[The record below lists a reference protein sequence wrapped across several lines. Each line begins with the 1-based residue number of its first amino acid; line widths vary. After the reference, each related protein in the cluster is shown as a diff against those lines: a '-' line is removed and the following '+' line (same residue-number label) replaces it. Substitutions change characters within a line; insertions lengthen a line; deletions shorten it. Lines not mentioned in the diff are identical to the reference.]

1 MLRADVVAAA
11 DNGKFRI
18 IPMDTIDQG
27 FALLTGV
34 ATDTTDRKIAE
45 RLDGFA
51 AKATALARAAAGST
65 L

>member
-1 MLRADVVAAA
+1 
-11 DNGKFRI
+11 
-18 IPMDTIDQG
+18 MDTIDQG